1 MEFKKGKW
9 IRQSKTAA
17 ILLLV
22 GAMLLAIYGSFAAY
36 TNFNSVKRVVSTGTQ
51 SDTMFGSNYLSLM
64 NLSDTSIP
72 VKRIS
77 LAGND
82 NNYTFTVQVCNYV
95 WGDPTLYNPKDIK
108 YKVTAKLISMDGGKL
123 PDNCTDIKMGG
134 QTFGKDGALT
144 LESRSLATGSAQTK
158 SYSIVIPKDLKD
170 KIKIKIEAVPENISA
185 DAVNNQKLGAIL
197 SFADY
202 EATKNWTGHFID
214 SKEYAMPEEIVLQ
227 LSHKDVYLGF
237 FRKLKREVLALRG
250 GDLLNYDNFVLYDS
264 LTNKP
269 VAKLSQNMQNTLAE
283 WKEKGYEVKSASVRF
298 VVAWKPKEA
307 PKDEPE
313 TAVLLADLLLS
324 R

>member
-9 IRQSKTAA
+9 ISKAAA

-22 GAMLLAIYGSFAAY
+22 GAILLAIYGSFAAY

-64 NLSDTSIP
+64 GINDTNIP

-77 LAGND
+77 LAESND
-82 NNYTFTVQVCNYV
+82 EYTFTVQVCNYV

-108 YKVTAKLISMDGGKL
+108 YKVTAKLISMDGGNL
-123 PDNCTDIKMGG
+123 PNNCTGIEMGG
-134 QTFGKDGALT
+134 THFDAGGALT
-144 LESRSLATGSAQTK
+144 LDNQSLVTGSAQTQ

-170 KIKIKIEAVPENISA
+170 KIKIQIEAVPESVSA

-214 SKEYAMPEEIVLQ
+214 SKEKDKTPEQYDAYNYEISGNGAGTVT
-227 LSHKDVYLGF
+227 VTWP
-237 FRKLKREVLALRG
+237 
-250 GDLLNYDNFVLYDS
+250 DS
-264 LTNKP
+264 
-269 VAKLSQNMQNTLAE
+269 
-283 WKEKGYEVKSASVRF
+283 
-298 VVAWKPKEA
+298 
-307 PKDEPE
+307 
-313 TAVLLADLLLS
+313 LLLS
-324 R
+324 EWVIKDGKQVEKDENNTSSYTFTVDGSTTAVQFQFYKNPAKLDALGKTWDALESSVKVTFTESQAAETSAAN

>member
-9 IRQSKTAA
+9 IRQSKAAA

-77 LAGND
+77 LAESNGT
-82 NNYTFTVQVCNYV
+82 YTFTVQICNYV
-95 WGDPTLYNPKDIK
+95 WGDPTLYNPKDIT
-108 YKVTAKLISMDGGKL
+108 YKVTAKLISMDGGNL
-123 PDNCTDIKMGG
+123 PDNCTGIEMGG
-134 QTFGKDGALT
+134 KAFNEDGALT
-144 LESRSLATGSAQTK
+144 LDNKTLATGSAQTK

-202 EATKNWTGHFID
+202 EVTKNWTGHFID
-214 SKEYAMPEEIVLQ
+214 SKTDRKPDDYDAFNYEISGNGAGTVTVTWNE
-227 LSHKDVYLGF
+227 S
-237 FRKLKREVLALRG
+237 
-250 GDLLNYDNFVLYDS
+250 
-264 LTNKP
+264 
-269 VAKLSQNMQNTLAE
+269 
-283 WKEKGYEVKSASVRF
+283 
-298 VVAWKPKEA
+298 
-307 PKDEPE
+307 
-313 TAVLLADLLLS
+313 LLLS
-324 R
+324 KWATNDKQQNGSYTFNVDGSITAIQFQFYKNPEKWKALEDWEALEKLVTVKFKEQNETETK

>member
-1 MEFKKGKW
+1 
-9 IRQSKTAA
+9 
-17 ILLLV
+17 
-22 GAMLLAIYGSFAAY
+22 MLLAVYGSFAAY

-51 SDTMFGSNYLSLM
+51 SDTMFGSNYLTLM
-64 NLSDTSIP
+64 NLNDTSIP

-77 LAGND
+77 LAG
-82 NNYTFTVQVCNYV
+82 NYTFTVQVCNYV

-214 SKEYAMPEEIVLQ
+214 SKEKDKTPEQYDAYNYEISGNGAGTVTITWP
-227 LSHKDVYLGF
+227 
-237 FRKLKREVLALRG
+237 
-250 GDLLNYDNFVLYDS
+250 DS
-264 LTNKP
+264 
-269 VAKLSQNMQNTLAE
+269 
-283 WKEKGYEVKSASVRF
+283 
-298 VVAWKPKEA
+298 
-307 PKDEPE
+307 
-313 TAVLLADLLLS
+313 LLLS
-324 R
+324 EWVIKDGKQVENGENSTSSYTFTVDGSTTAVQFQFYKNPVKLDALEKTWDALESSVTVTFTENQAAETSAAN